1 MRATRRAF
9 TRGLSSL
16 VSGLAAAF
24 TVSAGGALAQ
34 AADEPSAPA
43 VDRKALEKKLAAQ
56 LTGAVFEGKFTV
68 DGKEGK
74 NPSAE
79 KYTIT
84 RAVKL
89 AGDAWLI
96 ETRIE
101 YGGKDVTVPITLDI
115 LWAGDTPVITLTELM
130 IPNLGTFSSRVVI
143 HGDRYAG
150 TWQHDQ
156 VGGHL
161 FGKINP
167 AKPS

>member
-1 MRATRRAF
+1 MRATRRAI
-9 TRGLSSL
+9 TSGLSSL
-16 VSGLAAAF
+16 VSGVAAAF
-24 TVSAGGALAQ
+24 TVNATGALAH
-34 AADEPSAPA
+34 AADEPAA
-43 VDRKALEKKLAAQ
+43 VDRKALEKKLTAQ

-68 DGKEGK
+68 DGKADK

-115 LWAGDTPVITLTELM
+115 LWAGDTPVITLTDLM

-150 TWQHDQ
+150 TWQHDE

-161 FGKINP
+161 FGKITS
-167 AKPS
+167 AKPA

>member
-1 MRATRRAF
+1 MPATRRAF
-9 TRGLSSL
+9 AQTLSSL
-16 VSGLAAAF
+16 VPGMA
-24 TVSAGGALAQ
+24 ALAVLGGGQ
-34 AADEPSAPA
+34 SAEAADEPAPA

-56 LTGAVFEGKFTV
+56 LTGAIFEGQFTV
-68 DGKEGK
+68 DGKAGK
-74 NPSAE
+74 PPAAE

-89 AGDAWLI
+89 AGDSWLI

-130 IPNLGTFSSRVVI
+130 IPKLGTFSSRVVI

-150 TWQHDQ
+150 TWQHDA

-161 FGKINP
+161 FGKIIP
-167 AKPS
+167 KAS

>member
-1 MRATRRAF
+1 MRFTRRVF
-9 TRGLSSL
+9 TRGLSHVL
-16 VSGLAAAF
+16 PGVAALFAAG
-24 TVSAGGALAQ
+24 TVQNAAR
-34 AADEPSAPA
+34 AADEPAA

-56 LTGAVFEGKFTV
+56 LTGAVFEGQFTV

-74 NPSAE
+74 APAAE
-79 KYTIT
+79 KYTVT

-89 AGDAWLI
+89 AGDSWLL

-101 YGGKDVTVPITLDI
+101 YGGKDVTVPITLDV

-130 IPNLGTFSSRVVI
+130 IPKLGTFSSRVVI

-161 FGKINP
+161 FGRIHPK
-167 AKPS
+167 AS